1 MARFVARDGS
11 LIVTSLKVASTT
23 LDQAP
28 QLRRLRNPDL
38 LLRLAAGRFRRKLK
52 VLFYRDPFSR
62 TLSVFRSKFLDIERY
77 RSAGLQN
84 IHYQVMRAAGLSPP
98 YNFSVAEDFAKRF
111 EFDDFLQILPQIY
124 RKDLHTL
131 PQCEQLSFSWRGMRF
146 MRIRFDCVVNLA
158 VPDDTHAF
166 EKRFG
171 VALTRRNRSG
181 QVSVPAVSSTEKQKI
196 ERLYHQ
202 DMGLPKLLPAA
213 HSTF

>member
-62 TLSVFRSKFLDIERY
+62 TLSVFRSKFLGIERY

-84 IHYQVMRAAGLSPP
+84 IHYQVMRAAGVSPP
-98 YNFSVAEDFAKRF
+98 YTIELATDFAEQF
-111 EFDDFLQILPQIY
+111 TFDRFLQVLPVIY
-124 RKDLHTL
+124 RRDLHTL
-131 PQCEQLSFSWRGMRF
+131 PQAEQLYFHWRGIKF
-146 MRIRFDCVVNLA
+146 MEVGFDCIVDLSNCEDVVAFERRFDTPLGN
-158 VPDDTHAF
+158 F
-166 EKRFG
+166 
-171 VALTRRNRSG
+171 NRSFAKS
-181 QVSVPAVSSTEKQKI
+181 QFALNAKQCEEVKRI
-196 ERLYHQ
+196 YRSDY
-202 DMGLPKLLPAA
+202 KLISLFPNA
-213 HSTF
+213 SCVL